1 MAVLT
6 LIPSA
11 LLAVGILSLFEA
23 LYSLKGGVD
32 YLRLFQTSRRRTLGD
47 FAPSA
52 TLILPFKGID
62 KGLQENLTA
71 YFELDYPDLQ
81 ILLVTED
88 SLDPCVPIL
97 EKVREGFPA
106 VNSQI
111 HFAGKA
117 QQRGQ
122 KVHNL
127 LHAVGQLGD
136 GDGVLAFGD
145 SDIRPTANWLRD
157 LIGTL
162 EDPDVGVSTGF
173 RWYLPQRGNVASVL
187 RSVWNAGTASL
198 MKEGDSSFAWGGAM
212 AVRREVF
219 QNCQVVDYWTN
230 ALSDDYAISR
240 AIHDHSRTIRFQP
253 RCLSFSHEDCR
264 LHELLEWSG
273 RQLSITHVYHPR
285 LWKLA
290 FVSQILNSLTLWGG
304 MAFLLIALW
313 NKTLASN
320 RLLLGLAVVLA
331 LVYGLGCLKGWIRV
345 RAITLLFPEHSRVL
359 RKYRLAYT
367 LWGPLASLL
376 SLWGFIRSLWE
387 PNHRMAR
394 DSISDGL
401 TEKNGGLGQQ
411 TTDNRQQTID
421 NRQ

>member
-6 LIPSA
+6 LISSA
-11 LLAVGILSLFEA
+11 LLAIGILSLLEA

-32 YLRLFQTSRRRTLGD
+32 YLRLFQTSCQQSPGD

-52 TLILPFKGID
+52 TLILPFKGVD

-97 EKVREGFPA
+97 KRVREGYPA

-111 HFAGKA
+111 LFADKA
-117 QQRGQ
+117 RQRGQ

-127 LHAVGQLGD
+127 LHAVGQLGA

-145 SDIRPTANWLRD
+145 SDIRPAKNWLRD

-173 RWYLPQRGNVASVL
+173 RWYLPQRGNFASVL

-219 QNCQVVDYWTN
+219 QDCQVVDYWTD
-230 ALSDDYAISR
+230 ALSDDYAISQ

-273 RQLSITHVYHPR
+273 RQLSITHIYHPN
-285 LWKLA
+285 LWRLA
-290 FVSQILNSLTLWGG
+290 FVSQALNSLTLWGG
-304 MAFLLIALW
+304 MAFLLMVLW
-313 NKTLASN
+313 NPTLVSN
-320 RLLLGLAVVLA
+320 RVLFALVVVLA
-331 LVYGLGCLKGWIRV
+331 SVYALGCLKGWIRLHAV
-345 RAITLLFPEHSRVL
+345 TLLFPEQAAVL

-367 LWGPLASLL
+367 FWGPLASLT
-376 SLWGFIRSLWE
+376 SLLGFIRSLWSRTIE
-387 PNHRMAR
+387 WRGVRYRMVSPR
-394 DSISDGL
+394 K
-401 TEKNGGLGQQ
+401 TEVLEGA
-411 TTDNRQQTID
+411 DN
-421 NRQ
+421 

>member
-11 LLAVGILSLFEA
+11 LLAIGILSLLEA

-32 YLRLFQTSRRRTLGD
+32 YLRLFQTSRRRTPGD

-52 TLILPFKGID
+52 TLILPFKGVD
-62 KGLQENLTA
+62 KSLQENLTA

-97 EKVREGFPA
+97 ERVREEFPA
-106 VNSQI
+106 VISQI
-111 HFAGKA
+111 LFAGKA

-145 SDIRPTANWLRD
+145 SDIRPASNWLRD
-157 LIGTL
+157 LIGSL
-162 EDPDVGVSTGF
+162 EDPDVGVSSGF
-173 RWYLPQRGNVASVL
+173 RWYLPQRGNFASVL
-187 RSVWNAGTASL
+187 RSVWNAGSASL

-219 QNCQVVDYWTN
+219 QDCQVVDYWTN

-273 RQLSITHVYHPR
+273 RQLSITHIYHPH
-285 LWKLA
+285 LWRLA
-290 FVSQILNSLTLWGG
+290 FLSQALNSLTLWGG
-304 MAFLLIALW
+304 MTFLLMALW
-313 NKTLASN
+313 NPTLASN
-320 RLLLGLAVVLA
+320 RLLFALAVVLA
-331 LVYGLGCLKGWIRV
+331 SVYALGCLKGWIRV
-345 RAITLLFPEHSRVL
+345 QAVTLLFPEHTAVL
-359 RKYRLAYT
+359 RRYRWAYT
-367 LWGPLASLL
+367 FWGPLASLL
-376 SLWGFIRSLWE
+376 SLWGFIRSLWSRTIE
-387 PNHRMAR
+387 WRGIRYRMVSPR
-394 DSISDGL
+394 KTVVL
-401 TEKNGGLGQQ
+401 EK
-411 TTDNRQQTID
+411 D
-421 NRQ
+421 

>member
-1 MAVLT
+1 MADLT

-11 LLAVGILSLFEA
+11 LLAIGILSFLEA
-23 LYSLKGGVD
+23 LYSLKGGLD
-32 YLRLFQTSRRRTLGD
+32 YLRIFQTSRHQSPGD

-52 TLILPFKGID
+52 TLILPFKGVD

-97 EKVREGFPA
+97 ERVREGFPA

-111 HFAGKA
+111 LFAGKA
-117 QQRGQ
+117 QRRGQ

-145 SDIRPTANWLRD
+145 SDIRPAANWLRH

-173 RWYLPQRGNVASVL
+173 RWYLPQQGNFASVL

-219 QNCQVVDYWTN
+219 QDCQVVDYWTD

-273 RQLSITHVYHPR
+273 RQLSITHIYHPN
-285 LWKLA
+285 LWRLA
-290 FVSQILNSLTLWGG
+290 FVSQALNSLTLWGG
-304 MAFLLIALW
+304 MAFLLMALW
-313 NKTLASN
+313 SPPLVSN
-320 RLLLGLAVVLA
+320 RLLFALAVVLA
-331 LVYGLGCLKGWIRV
+331 SVYTLGCLKGWIRLHAV
-345 RAITLLFPEHSRVL
+345 TLLFPEQAAVL

-367 LWGPLASLL
+367 FWGPLASLI
-376 SLWGFIRSLWE
+376 SLLGFIRSLWSRTIE
-387 PNHRMAR
+387 WRGVRYRMVSPR
-394 DSISDGL
+394 K
-401 TEKNGGLGQQ
+401 TEVLEEA
-411 TTDNRQQTID
+411 DN
-421 NRQ
+421 

>member
-11 LLAVGILSLFEA
+11 LLAIGILSLLEA
-23 LYSLKGGVD
+23 LYSLKGGLD
-32 YLRLFQTSRRRTLGD
+32 YLRLFQTSCHQSPGD

-52 TLILPFKGID
+52 TLILPFKGVD

-88 SLDPCVPIL
+88 ALDPCVPIL
-97 EKVREGFPA
+97 ERVREGFPA

-111 HFAGKA
+111 LFAGKA

-127 LHAVGQLGD
+127 LHAVGQLGA

-145 SDIRPTANWLRD
+145 SDIRPAANWLRD
-157 LIGTL
+157 LIATL

-173 RWYLPQRGNVASVL
+173 RWYLPQRGNFASVL

-212 AVRREVF
+212 AVRRQVF
-219 QNCQVVDYWTN
+219 QDCQVVDYWKD

-273 RQLSITHVYHPR
+273 RQLSITHIYHPN
-285 LWKLA
+285 LWRLA
-290 FVSQILNSLTLWGG
+290 FVSQALNSLTLWGG
-304 MAFLLIALW
+304 MAFLLMALW
-313 NKTLASN
+313 KPTLVSN
-320 RLLLGLAVVLA
+320 RLLIALAVVLVS
-331 LVYGLGCLKGWIRV
+331 VYTLGCLKGWIRL
-345 RAITLLFPEHSRVL
+345 RAVSLLFPEHTAVL
-359 RKYRLAYT
+359 GKYRLAYT
-367 LWGPLASLL
+367 FWGPLASLT
-376 SLWGFIRSLWE
+376 SLLGFIRSLWSRTIE
-387 PNHRMAR
+387 WRGVRYRMV
-394 DSISDGL
+394 SPTK
-401 TEKNGGLGQQ
+401 TEVLEGA
-411 TTDNRQQTID
+411 DN
-421 NRQ
+421 

>member
-6 LIPSA
+6 LISSA
-11 LLAVGILSLFEA
+11 LLAIGILSLLEA

-32 YLRLFQTSRRRTLGD
+32 YLRLFQSSCQQSPGD

-52 TLILPFKGID
+52 TLILPFKGVD

-97 EKVREGFPA
+97 ERVREGFPA

-111 HFAGKA
+111 LFAGKA

-127 LHAVGQLGD
+127 LHAVGQLGA

-145 SDIRPTANWLRD
+145 SDIRPAANWLRD
-157 LIGTL
+157 LIATL

-173 RWYLPQRGNVASVL
+173 RWYLPQRGNFASVL

-212 AVRREVF
+212 AVRRQVF
-219 QNCQVVDYWTN
+219 QDCQVVDYWKD

-273 RQLSITHVYHPR
+273 RQLSITHIYHPN
-285 LWKLA
+285 LWRLA
-290 FVSQILNSLTLWGG
+290 FVSQALNSLTLWGG
-304 MAFLLIALW
+304 MAFLLMALW
-313 NKTLASN
+313 KPTLVSN
-320 RLLLGLAVVLA
+320 RLLIALAVVLVS
-331 LVYGLGCLKGWIRV
+331 VYTLGCLKGWIRL
-345 RAITLLFPEHSRVL
+345 RAVSLLFPEHTAVL
-359 RKYRLAYT
+359 GKYRLAYT
-367 LWGPLASLL
+367 FWGPLASLT
-376 SLWGFIRSLWE
+376 SLLGFIRSLWSRTIE
-387 PNHRMAR
+387 WRGIRYLMVSPRKTVV
-394 DSISDGL
+394 L
-401 TEKNGGLGQQ
+401 EE
-411 TTDNRQQTID
+411 NR
-421 NRQ
+421 

>member
-1 MAVLT
+1 MEVLT
-6 LIPSA
+6 LIPSVF
-11 LLAVGILSLFEA
+11 LAIGILSLLEA
-23 LYSLKGGVD
+23 LYSFKGGVD
-32 YLRLFQTSRRRTLGD
+32 YLRLFQTSRRRALGD

-52 TLILPFKGID
+52 TLILPFKGAE
-62 KGLQENLTA
+62 KGLQENLQA

-81 ILLVTED
+81 ILLVTGD

-97 EKVREGFPA
+97 ERVREGYPA
-106 VNSQI
+106 VASQI
-111 HFAGKA
+111 LFAGKA
-117 QQRGQ
+117 KQRGQ

-127 LHAVGQLGD
+127 LHAVDQLRD

-145 SDIRPTANWLRD
+145 SDIRPAANWMRD

-173 RWYLPQRGNVASVL
+173 RWYLPQRGNFASVL

-219 QNCQVVDYWTN
+219 QDCQVVNYWTN

-273 RQLSITHVYHPR
+273 RQLSITHIYHPT
-285 LWKLA
+285 LWRLA
-290 FVSQILNSLTLWGG
+290 FVSQALNSLTLWGG
-304 MAFLLIALW
+304 TAVLLMALW
-313 NKTLASN
+313 NTTLASN
-320 RLLLGLAVVLA
+320 RLLFVLA
-331 LVYGLGCLKGWIRV
+331 AVLASVYALGCLKGWIRL
-345 RAITLLFPEHSRVL
+345 RAISLLFPEHAAVL
-359 RKYRLAYT
+359 RKYRWAYIF
-367 LWGPLASLL
+367 WGPLASLL
-376 SLWGFIRSLWE
+376 SLWGFIRSLWSRTIE
-387 PNHRMAR
+387 WRGVRYRMVSPTKTEVLE
-394 DSISDGL
+394 DS
-401 TEKNGGLGQQ
+401 
-411 TTDNRQQTID
+411 
-421 NRQ
+421 

>member
-6 LIPSA
+6 LIPSV
-11 LLAVGILSLFEA
+11 LLAIGILSLLEA
-23 LYSLKGGVD
+23 LYSFKGGVD
-32 YLRLFQTSRRRTLGD
+32 YLRLFQTSRRRRPGD

-52 TLILPFKGID
+52 TLILPFKGVD
-62 KGLQENLTA
+62 KGLQENLRA

-81 ILLVTED
+81 ILLVTGD

-97 EKVREGFPA
+97 EKVREEYPEA
-106 VNSQI
+106 ASQI
-111 HFAGKA
+111 LFAGKA

-145 SDIRPTANWLRD
+145 SDIRPAANWLRD
-157 LIGTL
+157 LISTL

-173 RWYLPQRGNVASVL
+173 RWYLPQRGNFASVL

-219 QNCQVVDYWTN
+219 QDCQVVDYWTN
-230 ALSDDYAISR
+230 ALSDDYAISQ

-273 RQLSITHVYHPR
+273 RQLSITHIYHPN
-285 LWKLA
+285 LWRLA
-290 FVSQILNSLTLWGG
+290 FLSQVLNSLTLWGG
-304 MAFLLIALW
+304 MAFLLMALW
-313 NKTLASN
+313 NNTLASN

-331 LVYGLGCLKGWIRV
+331 LVYGLGCLKGWIRLRGV
-345 RAITLLFPEHSRVL
+345 TLLFPEHSRVL
-359 RKYRLAYT
+359 RKYRLAYSF
-367 LWGPLASLL
+367 WGPLASLL
-376 SLWGFIRSLWE
+376 SLWGFIRSLWSRTIE
-387 PNHRMAR
+387 WRGIRYRMV
-394 DSISDGL
+394 SPKKTVVL
-401 TEKNGGLGQQ
+401 EE
-411 TTDNRQQTID
+411 TDI
-421 NRQ
+421 

>member
-1 MAVLT
+1 MADLT

-11 LLAVGILSLFEA
+11 LLAIGILSLLEA
-23 LYSLKGGVD
+23 LYSLKGGLD
-32 YLRLFQTSRRRTLGD
+32 YLRIFQTSRHQSPGD

-52 TLILPFKGID
+52 TLILPFKGVD

-97 EKVREGFPA
+97 ERVREGFPA
-106 VNSQI
+106 VNSKI
-111 HFAGKA
+111 LFAGKA
-117 QQRGQ
+117 QRRGQ

-145 SDIRPTANWLRD
+145 SDIRPAANWLRD
-157 LIGTL
+157 LIATL

-173 RWYLPQRGNVASVL
+173 RWYLPQRGNFASVL

-219 QNCQVVDYWTN
+219 QDCQVADYWTD

-273 RQLSITHVYHPR
+273 RQLSITHIYHPN
-285 LWKLA
+285 LWRLA
-290 FVSQILNSLTLWGG
+290 FVSQALNSLTLWGG
-304 MAFLLIALW
+304 MAFLLMALW
-313 NKTLASN
+313 SQTLVSN
-320 RLLLGLAVVLA
+320 RLLFALAVVLVS
-331 LVYGLGCLKGWIRV
+331 VYALGCLKGWIRLQAV
-345 RAITLLFPEHSRVL
+345 TLLFPEQAAVL
-359 RKYRLAYT
+359 RRYRLAYT
-367 LWGPLASLL
+367 FWGPLASLI
-376 SLWGFIRSLWE
+376 SLLGFIRSLWSRTIE
-387 PNHRMAR
+387 WRGVRYRMVSPR
-394 DSISDGL
+394 K
-401 TEKNGGLGQQ
+401 TEVLEEA
-411 TTDNRQQTID
+411 DN
-421 NRQ
+421 

>member
-11 LLAVGILSLFEA
+11 LLAIGILSLLEA
-23 LYSLKGGVD
+23 LYSLKGGLD
-32 YLRLFQTSRRRTLGD
+32 YLRIFQTSRHQSPGD

-52 TLILPFKGID
+52 TLILPFKGVD

-88 SLDPCVPIL
+88 ALDPCVPIL
-97 EKVREGFPA
+97 ERVREGFPA

-111 HFAGKA
+111 LFAGKA
-117 QQRGQ
+117 RHRGQ

-127 LHAVGQLGD
+127 LYAVAQLGA

-145 SDIRPTANWLRD
+145 SDIRPAANWLRH
-157 LIGTL
+157 LIATL

-173 RWYLPQRGNVASVL
+173 RWYLPQRGNFASVL

-219 QNCQVVDYWTN
+219 QDCQVADYWTG

-273 RQLSITHVYHPR
+273 RQLSITHIYHPN
-285 LWKLA
+285 LWRLA
-290 FVSQILNSLTLWGG
+290 FASQALNSLTLWGG
-304 MAFLLIALW
+304 MAFLLMALW
-313 NKTLASN
+313 NPTLGSN
-320 RLLLGLAVVLA
+320 RLLFALVVVLA
-331 LVYGLGCLKGWIRV
+331 SVYTLGCLKGWIRV
-345 RAITLLFPEHSRVL
+345 RAVTLLFPEQAAVL
-359 RKYRLAYT
+359 RKHRLAYT
-367 LWGPLASLL
+367 FWGPLASLI
-376 SLWGFIRSLWE
+376 SLLGFIRSLWSRTIE
-387 PNHRMAR
+387 WRGVRYRMV
-394 DSISDGL
+394 SPTK
-401 TEKNGGLGQQ
+401 TEVLEEA
-411 TTDNRQQTID
+411 DN
-421 NRQ
+421 

>member
-11 LLAVGILSLFEA
+11 LLAIGILSLLEA
-23 LYSLKGGVD
+23 LYSLKGGLD
-32 YLRLFQTSRRRTLGD
+32 YLRLFQTARRRTLGD
-47 FAPSA
+47 FAPAA
-52 TLILPFKGID
+52 TLILPFKGVD
-62 KGLQENLTA
+62 KGLQENLRA

-81 ILLVTED
+81 ILLVTGD
-88 SLDPCVPIL
+88 SLDLCVPIL
-97 EKVREGFPA
+97 EKVREEYPEA
-106 VNSQI
+106 TSRI
-111 HFAGKA
+111 LFAGKA

-127 LHAVGQLGD
+127 LHAVGQLRD

-145 SDIRPTANWLRD
+145 SDIRPAANWLRD

-173 RWYLPQRGNVASVL
+173 RWYLPQRGNFASVL

-198 MKEGDSSFAWGGAM
+198 MKEGDSFFAWGGAM

-219 QNCQVVDYWTN
+219 QNCQVVDYWMN

-240 AIHDHSRTIRFQP
+240 AMHDHSRTIRFQP

-273 RQLSITHVYHPR
+273 RQLSITHIYHPN
-285 LWKLA
+285 LWRLA
-290 FVSQILNSLTLWGG
+290 FVSQVFNSLALWGG
-304 MAFLLIALW
+304 LAFLVMAFW
-313 NKTLASN
+313 NTTLASS
-320 RLLLGLAVVLA
+320 RLLFVLA
-331 LVYGLGCLKGWIRV
+331 GVLASVYVLGCLKGWMRV
-345 RAITLLFPEHSRVL
+345 RAVSLLFPEHVSVL
-359 RKYRLAYT
+359 QKYRLAYT

-376 SLWGFIRSLWE
+376 SLWGFVRSLWSRTIQWRGVRY
-387 PNHRMAR
+387 RMV
-394 DSISDGL
+394 SPKETVIL
-401 TEKNGGLGQQ
+401 EK
-411 TTDNRQQTID
+411 D
-421 NRQ
+421 

>member
-11 LLAVGILSLFEA
+11 LLAIGILSLFEA

-52 TLILPFKGID
+52 TLILPFKGVD
-62 KGLQENLTA
+62 KGLQENLRA

-81 ILLVTED
+81 ILLVTGD

-97 EKVREGFPA
+97 ETVREEYPEA
-106 VNSQI
+106 TSQI
-111 HFAGKA
+111 LFAGKA

-127 LHAVGQLGD
+127 LHAVGQLRD

-173 RWYLPQRGNVASVL
+173 RWYLPQRGNFASVL

-198 MKEGDSSFAWGGAM
+198 MKEGDSFFAWGGAM
-212 AVRREVF
+212 AMRREVF
-219 QNCQVVDYWTN
+219 QDCQVVNYWMN

-273 RQLSITHVYHPR
+273 RQLSITHIYHPN
-285 LWKLA
+285 LWRLA
-290 FVSQILNSLTLWGG
+290 FLSQVLNSLTLWGG
-304 MAFLLIALW
+304 VAVLLTALW
-313 NKTLASN
+313 NTTLVPN
-320 RLLLGLAVVLA
+320 RLLLALAGVLA
-331 LVYGLGCLKGWIRV
+331 TVYALGCLKGWIRL
-345 RAITLLFPEHSRVL
+345 RAVTLLFPEHSRVL
-359 RKYRLAYT
+359 QEHRLAYT

-376 SLWGFIRSLWE
+376 SLWGFIRSLWSRTIE
-387 PNHRMAR
+387 WRGVRYRMVSAR
-394 DSISDGL
+394 KTIVL
-401 TEKNGGLGQQ
+401 N
-411 TTDNRQQTID
+411 NRQ
-421 NRQ
+421 

>member
-6 LIPSA
+6 LIPAA
-11 LLAVGILSLFEA
+11 LFTIGILSLLEA
-23 LYSLKGGVD
+23 LYSLKGGLD
-32 YLRLFQTSRRRTLGD
+32 YLRLFQTSCQQSPGD

-52 TLILPFKGID
+52 TLILPFKGVD

-97 EKVREGFPA
+97 ERVREGFPA

-111 HFAGKA
+111 LFAGKA

-145 SDIRPTANWLRD
+145 SDIRPAANWLRD
-157 LIGTL
+157 LIATL

-173 RWYLPQRGNVASVL
+173 RWYLPQRGNFASVL

-212 AVRREVF
+212 AVRRQVF
-219 QNCQVVDYWTN
+219 QDCQVVDYWKD

-273 RQLSITHVYHPR
+273 RQLSITHIYHPN
-285 LWKLA
+285 LWRLA
-290 FVSQILNSLTLWGG
+290 FVSQALNSLTLWGG
-304 MAFLLIALW
+304 MAFLLMALW
-313 NKTLASN
+313 KPTLVSN
-320 RLLLGLAVVLA
+320 RLLIALAVVLVS
-331 LVYGLGCLKGWIRV
+331 VYTLGCLKGWIRL
-345 RAITLLFPEHSRVL
+345 RAVSLLFPEHTAVL
-359 RKYRLAYT
+359 GKYRLAYT
-367 LWGPLASLL
+367 FWGPLASLT
-376 SLWGFIRSLWE
+376 SLLGFIRSLWSRTIE
-387 PNHRMAR
+387 WRGVRYRMV
-394 DSISDGL
+394 SPTK
-401 TEKNGGLGQQ
+401 TEVLEGA
-411 TTDNRQQTID
+411 DN
-421 NRQ
+421 

>member
-11 LLAVGILSLFEA
+11 LLAIGILSLLEA
-23 LYSLKGGVD
+23 LYSLKGGLD
-32 YLRLFQTSRRRTLGD
+32 YLRIFQTSRHQSPGD

-52 TLILPFKGID
+52 TLILPFKGVD

-97 EKVREGFPA
+97 ERVREGFPA

-111 HFAGKA
+111 LFAGKA

-145 SDIRPTANWLRD
+145 SDIRPAANWLRD
-157 LIGTL
+157 LIATL

-173 RWYLPQRGNVASVL
+173 RWYLPQRGNFASVL

-219 QNCQVVDYWTN
+219 QDCQVVDYWRN

-273 RQLSITHVYHPR
+273 RQLSITHIYHPN
-285 LWKLA
+285 LWRLA
-290 FVSQILNSLTLWGG
+290 FVSQALNSLTLWGG
-304 MAFLLIALW
+304 MAFLLMALW
-313 NKTLASN
+313 NPTLLSN
-320 RLLLGLAVVLA
+320 RLLFALAVVLA
-331 LVYGLGCLKGWIRV
+331 SVYTLGCLKGWIRL
-345 RAITLLFPEHSRVL
+345 RAVSLLFPEHSRVL
-359 RKYRLAYT
+359 RRYRLAYT
-367 LWGPLASLL
+367 FWGPLASLI
-376 SLWGFIRSLWE
+376 SLLGFIRSLWSRTIE
-387 PNHRMAR
+387 WRGVRYRMVSPTKTEVLEEA
-394 DSISDGL
+394 DS
-401 TEKNGGLGQQ
+401 
-411 TTDNRQQTID
+411 
-421 NRQ
+421 

>member
-6 LIPSA
+6 LIPSV
-11 LLAVGILSLFEA
+11 LLTIGILSLFEA
-23 LYSLKGGVD
+23 LYSLKGGID
-32 YLRLFQTSRRRTLGD
+32 YLRLFQRSRHQATGD

-52 TLILPFKGID
+52 TLILPFKGVD

-71 YFELDYPDLQ
+71 YFELEYPDLQ

-88 SLDPCVPIL
+88 PLDPCVSIL
-97 EKVREGFPA
+97 ERVREGFPS

-111 HFAGKA
+111 LFAGKA

-145 SDIRPTANWLRD
+145 SDIRPAANWLRD

-173 RWYLPQRGNVASVL
+173 RWYLPQRGNFASVL

-219 QNCQVVDYWTN
+219 QDCQVVDYWTD

-240 AIHDHSRTIRFQP
+240 AIHDHSRTIRCQP

-273 RQLSITHVYHPR
+273 RQLSITHIYHPN
-285 LWKLA
+285 LWRLA
-290 FVSQILNSLTLWGG
+290 FLSQALNSLTLWGG
-304 MAFLLIALW
+304 MAFLLMALW
-313 NKTLASN
+313 SQTLVSN
-320 RLLLGLAVVLA
+320 RLLFALVVVLA
-331 LVYGLGCLKGWIRV
+331 SVYALGCLKGWIRL
-345 RAITLLFPEHSRVL
+345 RAVSLLFPEHTAVL
-359 RKYRLAYT
+359 GKYRWAYIF
-367 LWGPLASLL
+367 WGPLASLL
-376 SLWGFIRSLWE
+376 SLLGFIRALWSRTIE
-387 PNHRMAR
+387 WRGVRDRMVSPR
-394 DSISDGL
+394 K
-401 TEKNGGLGQQ
+401 TEVLEEA
-411 TTDNRQQTID
+411 DN
-421 NRQ
+421 

>member
-11 LLAVGILSLFEA
+11 LLAIGILSLFEA

-32 YLRLFQTSRRRTLGD
+32 YLRLFQTSRHQSPGD

-52 TLILPFKGID
+52 TLILPFKGVD

-97 EKVREGFPA
+97 ERVREGFPA
-106 VNSQI
+106 VTSQI
-111 HFAGKA
+111 LFAGKA

-145 SDIRPTANWLRD
+145 SDIRPAANWLRD

-173 RWYLPQRGNVASVL
+173 RWYLPQRGNFASVL

-198 MKEGDSSFAWGGAM
+198 MKEGDSYFAWGGAM

-219 QNCQVVDYWTN
+219 QDCQVVDYWTN

-273 RQLSITHVYHPR
+273 RQLSITHIYHPN
-285 LWKLA
+285 LWRLA
-290 FVSQILNSLTLWGG
+290 FVSQTLNSLTLWGG
-304 MAFLLIALW
+304 MAFLLMALW
-313 NKTLASN
+313 NRTLVSN
-320 RLLLGLAVVLA
+320 RLLLGFAVVLA

-345 RAITLLFPEHSRVL
+345 RAVTLLFPEHTAVL
-359 RKYRLAYT
+359 RKYRWAYT
-367 LWGPLASLL
+367 FWGPLASLL
-376 SLWGFIRSLWE
+376 SLWGFIRSLWSRTIE
-387 PNHRMAR
+387 WRGIRYRMVSPKKTVVFN
-394 DSISDGL
+394 D
-401 TEKNGGLGQQ
+401 
-411 TTDNRQQTID
+411 RQQTGRED
-421 NRQ
+421 

>member
-11 LLAVGILSLFEA
+11 LLAIGILSLLEA
-23 LYSLKGGVD
+23 LYSLKGGLD
-32 YLRLFQTSRRRTLGD
+32 YLRIFQTSRHQSPGD

-52 TLILPFKGID
+52 TLILPFKGVD

-88 SLDPCVPIL
+88 PLDPCVPIL
-97 EKVREGFPA
+97 ERVREGFPA

-111 HFAGKA
+111 LFAGKA

-145 SDIRPTANWLRD
+145 SDIRPAANWLRD
-157 LIGTL
+157 LIATL

-173 RWYLPQRGNVASVL
+173 RWYLPQRGNFASVL

-219 QNCQVVDYWTN
+219 QDCQVVDYWTD

-273 RQLSITHVYHPR
+273 RQLSITHIYHPN
-285 LWKLA
+285 LWRLA
-290 FVSQILNSLTLWGG
+290 FVSQALNSLTLWGG
-304 MAFLLIALW
+304 MAFLLMALW
-313 NKTLASN
+313 SPTLVSN
-320 RLLLGLAVVLA
+320 RLLIALAVVLA
-331 LVYGLGCLKGWIRV
+331 SVYTLGCLKGWIRLHAV
-345 RAITLLFPEHSRVL
+345 TLLFPEQAAVL

-367 LWGPLASLL
+367 FWGPLASLI
-376 SLWGFIRSLWE
+376 SLLGFIRSLWSRTIE
-387 PNHRMAR
+387 WRGVRYRMVSPKETEVLE
-394 DSISDGL
+394 DS
-401 TEKNGGLGQQ
+401 
-411 TTDNRQQTID
+411 
-421 NRQ
+421 

>member
-1 MAVLT
+1 MADLT

-11 LLAVGILSLFEA
+11 LLAIGILSLLEA
-23 LYSLKGGVD
+23 LYSLKGGLD
-32 YLRLFQTSRRRTLGD
+32 YLRIFQTSRHQSHGD

-52 TLILPFKGID
+52 TLILPFKGVD
-62 KGLQENLTA
+62 KGLQENPTA

-97 EKVREGFPA
+97 ERVREGFPA
-106 VNSQI
+106 VNSKI
-111 HFAGKA
+111 LFAGKA
-117 QQRGQ
+117 QRRGQ

-145 SDIRPTANWLRD
+145 SDIRPAANWLRD
-157 LIGTL
+157 LIATL

-173 RWYLPQRGNVASVL
+173 RWYLPQRGNFASVL

-219 QNCQVVDYWTN
+219 QDCQVADYWTD

-273 RQLSITHVYHPR
+273 RQLSITHIYHPN
-285 LWKLA
+285 LWRLA
-290 FVSQILNSLTLWGG
+290 FVSQALNSLTLWGG
-304 MAFLLIALW
+304 MAFLLMALW
-313 NKTLASN
+313 SQTLVSN
-320 RLLLGLAVVLA
+320 RLLFALAVVLVS
-331 LVYGLGCLKGWIRV
+331 VYALGCLKGWIRLQAV
-345 RAITLLFPEHSRVL
+345 TLLFPEQAAVL
-359 RKYRLAYT
+359 RRYRLAYT
-367 LWGPLASLL
+367 FWGPLASLI
-376 SLWGFIRSLWE
+376 SLLGFIRSLWSRTIE
-387 PNHRMAR
+387 WRGVRYRMVSPR
-394 DSISDGL
+394 K
-401 TEKNGGLGQQ
+401 TEVLEEA
-411 TTDNRQQTID
+411 DN
-421 NRQ
+421 